1 MEIEKTSKIINL
13 MIDDYC
19 VEDDTSTD
27 MNSLENWEEK
37 IKFMF
42 DNFSY
47 NKKLSIN
54 YSIVKD
60 LFKSFNKI
68 YKSGYFASFK
78 PPIIQEY
85 FCKQLNNLLI
95 IDFILTFFRVDN
107 NIINLKSINDQF
119 INDFFI
125 KLGDFYN
132 FMDYLDV
139 DEYFVNYLKYILVL
153 YAFQLDRNIIEEKY
167 YYFISILDN
176 FFINDIMPQVFKAIH
191 YKELHT
197 LSKTINEYN
206 EKFTKEIKEYNKNI
220 CYCGDEYEY
229 LDDLF
234 IMNKDCNSL
243 PLSVTEKTTISKI
256 LNPEPPPPMNNVY
269 ADAIDDNNDNY
280 YSGLLNRHQLWTP
293 IIEKQ
298 VPVIEKVDTNYDKY
312 RTLFILR
319 NYKNIKDE
327 YDNVMNEVNS
337 LCASLYI
344 KKYDKFEPNNKNI
357 EIMKVKTILGC
368 VLDYDSISDSN
379 YNIIFGLACEYGHI
393 EIVKALFEK
402 KNGDIG
408 EINFKKAQ
416 TSPNRD
422 IPRYL
427 EESKRQLQK
436 INVLF
441 IKNSN
446 YYEPK
451 IRFN

>member
-153 YAFQLDRNIIEEKY
+153 YAFQLDRNIIE
-167 YYFISILDN
+167 
-176 FFINDIMPQVFKAIH
+176 
-191 YKELHT
+191 
-197 LSKTINEYN
+197 
-206 EKFTKEIKEYNKNI
+206 
-220 CYCGDEYEY
+220 
-229 LDDLF
+229 
-234 IMNKDCNSL
+234 
-243 PLSVTEKTTISKI
+243 
-256 LNPEPPPPMNNVY
+256 
-269 ADAIDDNNDNY
+269 
-280 YSGLLNRHQLWTP
+280 
-293 IIEKQ
+293 
-298 VPVIEKVDTNYDKY
+298 
-312 RTLFILR
+312 
-319 NYKNIKDE
+319 
-327 YDNVMNEVNS
+327 
-337 LCASLYI
+337 
-344 KKYDKFEPNNKNI
+344 
-357 EIMKVKTILGC
+357 
-368 VLDYDSISDSN
+368 
-379 YNIIFGLACEYGHI
+379 
-393 EIVKALFEK
+393 
-402 KNGDIG
+402 
-408 EINFKKAQ
+408 
-416 TSPNRD
+416 
-422 IPRYL
+422 
-427 EESKRQLQK
+427 
-436 INVLF
+436 
-441 IKNSN
+441 
-446 YYEPK
+446 
-451 IRFN
+451 